1 MEVTIRG
8 RWLSSSAAHYVP
20 WVHSIYAKVIRGL
33 YSVLRIF
40 GIFIARLRWSGNT
53 IDGVTSLKS

>member
-1 MEVTIRG
+1 M
-8 RWLSSSAAHYVP
+8 YP
-20 WVHSIYAKVIRGL
+20 IYAKVTRGL

-40 GIFIARLRWSGNT
+40 GTFIAKLLWSGNA

>member
-1 MEVTIRG
+1 M
-8 RWLSSSAAHYVP
+8 YF
-20 WVHSIYAKVIRGL
+20 IYAKVIRGL

-40 GIFIARLRWSGNT
+40 GIFIVRLLWSGNA